1 VRREWGNADYWA
13 WWWRNQV
20 SADAKIVAAVV
31 AIGLLGIGGYVA
43 ANGLEGSVGGAEA
56 GGAEIEVVTTTVQ
69 RLVTVRAGGAASA
82 DSAGGAA
89 APRSAGAAGAAGP
102 TQTVV
107 RQVQVAGPAARAG
120 RVTDR
125 LTQVQVKTVAGEAGT
140 RVVTQRQ
147 VVPVVRREV
156 VTVAGDV
163 RTVVQQAPGGTETRT
178 VDRVVERV
186 VERAVDRVV
195 TQERIV
201 TVVQSRTVT
210 ETVMVTVNTPVT
222 VTAGPITVTV
232 TLPLPP
238 LIPTLP

>member
-1 VRREWGNADYWA
+1 VRREWGSVDYWA

-20 SADAKIVAAVV
+20 SPDAKIVAAVV

-56 GGAEIEVVTTTVQ
+56 GGAEVEVVTTTVQ
-69 RLVTVRAGGAASA
+69 KLVTVRASGTGG
-82 DSAGGAA
+82 G
-89 APRSAGAAGAAGP
+89 AGAAGP

-107 RQVQVAGPAARAG
+107 RQVQVAAPAERG
-120 RVTDR
+120 SRVTDR
-125 LTQVQVKTVAGEAGT
+125 VTQVQVKTVAGDAGT

-163 RTVVQQAPGGTETRT
+163 RTVVQQTPGGVETRT
-178 VDRVVERV
+178 VERVVERV

-195 TQERIV
+195 TQERVV
-201 TVVQSRTVT
+201 TVVVPRTVT
-210 ETVMVTVNTPVT
+210 ETVVVTVNTPVT
-222 VTAGPITVTV
+222 VTAGPITLTV

-238 LIPTLP
+238 IIPPRP

>member
-1 VRREWGNADYWA
+1 VDYWA

-20 SADAKIVAAVV
+20 SPDAKIVAAVV

-56 GGAEIEVVTTTVQ
+56 GGAEVEVVTTTVQ
-69 RLVTVRAGGAASA
+69 KLVTVRAE
-82 DSAGGAA
+82 
-89 APRSAGAAGAAGP
+89 GAAGP

-107 RQVQVAGPAARAG
+107 RQVQVAGPSARG
-120 RVTDR
+120 SRV
-125 LTQVQVKTVAGEAGT
+125 TQVQVKTVAGEAGT

-147 VVPVVRREV
+147 VVPVVQRER

-163 RTVVQQAPGGTETRT
+163 RTVVQQTPGGTETRT
-178 VDRVVERV
+178 

-195 TQERIV
+195 TQERVV
-201 TVVQSRTVT
+201 TVVVPRTVT
-210 ETVMVTVNTPVT
+210 ETVVVTINTPVT
-222 VTAGPITVTV
+222 VTAGPITLTV

-238 LIPTLP
+238 LIPTGP

>member
-20 SADAKIVAAVV
+20 SPDAKIVAAVV

-43 ANGLEGSVGGAEA
+43 ANGLESSVAGAEA
-56 GGAEIEVVTTTVQ
+56 GGAEVEIVTTTVQ
-69 RLVTVRAGGAASA
+69 RLVTVRAGGG
-82 DSAGGAA
+82 AGGAG
-89 APRSAGAAGAAGP
+89 RGAAGP

-107 RQVQVAGPAARAG
+107 RQVQVAGPSPPDG

-125 LTQVQVKTVAGEAGT
+125 VTQVRVRTVAGEEGT

-163 RTVVQQAPGGTETRT
+163 RTVVQQTPGGTETRT
-178 VDRVVERV
+178 VERP
-186 VERAVDRVV
+186 VDRVV
-195 TQERIV
+195 TQERVV
-201 TVVQSRTVT
+201 TVVVPRTVT
-210 ETVMVTVNTPVT
+210 ETVVVTVNTPVT
-222 VTAGPITVTV
+222 VTVGPVTLTV

-238 LIPTLP
+238 LIPTGP

>member
-1 VRREWGNADYWA
+1 MRREWGNTDYWA

-56 GGAEIEVVTTTVQ
+56 GGAEVEVVTTTVQ
-69 RLVTVRAGGAASA
+69 RLVTVRAGAAAASA
-82 DSAGGAA
+82 G
-89 APRSAGAAGAAGP
+89 APRSAGAAGAVGR

-107 RQVQVAGPAARAG
+107 RQVQAAGPAARAS

-125 LTQVQVKTVAGEAGT
+125 ITQVQVKTVAGEVAT

-163 RTVVQQAPGGTETRT
+163 RTVVQQAPGGSETRT
-178 VDRVVERV
+178 VERV

-210 ETVMVTVNTPVT
+210 ETVVVTVNTPVT

-238 LIPTLP
+238 LIPTRP

>member
-1 VRREWGNADYWA
+1 VRRQWGSRNYWA

-20 SADAKIVAAVV
+20 STDAKIVAAVV

-56 GGAEIEVVTTTVQ
+56 GGAEVEVVTTTVQ
-69 RLVTVRAGGAASA
+69 RLVTVRAGGARAA
-82 DSAGGAA
+82 RGAVGAGRGA
-89 APRSAGAAGAAGP
+89 PGP

-107 RQVQVAGPAARAG
+107 RQVQVAGPAAPG
-120 RVTDR
+120 SRVTDR
-125 LTQVQVKTVAGEAGT
+125 VTQVQVKTVAGEADT

-163 RTVVQQAPGGTETRT
+163 RTVVQQTPGGVETRT
-178 VDRVVERV
+178 VERV

-195 TQERIV
+195 TQERVV
-201 TVVQSRTVT
+201 TVVVPRTVT
-210 ETVMVTVNTPVT
+210 ETVVVTVNTPVT
-222 VTAGPITVTV
+222 VTAGPITLTV

-238 LIPTLP
+238 LIPTWP